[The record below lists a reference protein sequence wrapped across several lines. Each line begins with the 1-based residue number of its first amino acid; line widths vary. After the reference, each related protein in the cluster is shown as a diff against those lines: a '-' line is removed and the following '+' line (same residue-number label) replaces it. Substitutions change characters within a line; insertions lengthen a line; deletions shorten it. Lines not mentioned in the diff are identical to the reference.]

1 MTKKKPDQKPES
13 EPVSGTGTDVASLVK
28 LITNLTGRE
37 PTQQELQEAQ
47 DTLSGKRTPSSY
59 VSVAWPP
66 FAQKLAATLEKLAE
80 DQYLILSVKRS
91 NRFVQFAG
99 QGSFGMRVET
109 TSNSYL
115 SKEEQLNE
123 RQLAALIEIGWHE
136 PTGTPANSTP
146 ERDPDGSP
154 NFFMEFPAPVS
165 CEAVANL
172 AVRTFTEILR
182 LPHPGNLEYEAF
194 DEDTGA
200 MALPELGLRLAVR
213 TPQTDDQEDLATALL
228 ATLRETTELP
238 NLEYDDDGDIGLRNG
253 SAKVFVR
260 LIREPLCVRIYSP
273 LLQDVE
279 ENPDILVR
287 LNDINANQPL
297 MRFVYRNGIIFGVT
311 DIVAAPFV
319 SAHVAQAF
327 EHFCAI
333 ADGMDNLLQAEFG
346 GRTTYPET
354 MPSLLKH

>member
-1 MTKKKPDQKPES
+1 MRKKKSDQKPES
-13 EPVSGTGTDVASLVK
+13 LPVSGPDVASLEK

-47 DTLSGKRTPSSY
+47 DTLGGKRAPPSY

-66 FAQKLAATLEKLAE
+66 FAQKLAATLEKLQE

-91 NRFVQFAG
+91 NRFVQFAV
-99 QGSFGMRVET
+99 QGSFGIRVET

-123 RQLAALIEIGWHE
+123 QQLAALIEIGWYA
-136 PTGTPANSTP
+136 PTGTPTNSTP

-154 NFFMEFPAPVS
+154 NFYIEFPAPVS

-200 MALPELGLRLAVR
+200 IALPDLGLRLAVPTPR
-213 TPQTDDQEDLATALL
+213 TNDQDLATAVL
-228 ATLRETTELP
+228 ATLTEVTGISDLG
-238 NLEYDDDGDIGLRNG
+238 YDNDGDIGLRKG
-253 SAKVFVR
+253 SALVFVR
-260 LIREPLCVRIYSP
+260 LIDEPPCVRIYS
-273 LLQDVE
+273 LLVRDVE
-279 ENPDILVR
+279 ESPEILVR
-287 LNDINANQPL
+287 LNDINANQSL
-297 MRFVYRNGIIFGVT
+297 MRFIYRNGTIFAIA
-311 DIVAAPFV
+311 DVAAEPFV

-346 GRTTYPET
+346 GRIAYDET

>member
-1 MTKKKPDQKPES
+1 MTKDKSDQKPES
-13 EPVSGTGTDVASLVK
+13 EPVSGPDVASLVK
-28 LITNLTGRE
+28 LITNLTGRD
-37 PTQQELQEAQ
+37 PTQQELKEAQ
-47 DTLSGKRTPSSY
+47 DTLSGKRAPSSY

-66 FAQKLAATLEKLAE
+66 FAQKLAATLEKLQE

-91 NRFVQFAG
+91 NRFVQFAV
-99 QGSFGMRVET
+99 QGSFGIRVET

-123 RQLAALIEIGWHE
+123 QQLAALIEIGWHA
-136 PTGTPANSTP
+136 PTGTPTNSTP

-154 NFFMEFPAPVS
+154 NFHIEFPAPVS

-194 DEDTGA
+194 DEDTGKI
-200 MALPELGLRLAVR
+200 ALPVLGLRLAVR
-213 TPQTDDQEDLATALL
+213 TPQTNDQEDLATAVL
-228 ATLRETTELP
+228 ATLKEVTGISD
-238 NLEYDDDGDIGLRNG
+238 LEYDNDGDIGLRKG
-253 SAKVFVR
+253 SALVFVR
-260 LIREPLCVRIYSP
+260 LIDEPPCVRIYS
-273 LLQDVE
+273 LLVRDVE
-279 ENPDILVR
+279 ESPDILVR

-297 MRFVYRNGIIFGVT
+297 MRFVYRNGTIFAIT
-311 DIVAAPFV
+311 DVAAEPFV

-346 GRTTYPET
+346 GRIAYAET

>member
-1 MTKKKPDQKPES
+1 MNTTNRDLIMQRWNVIQNELLPELKQAVGVLTPKLEKVKPVQ
-13 EPVSGTGTDVASLVK
+13 SG
-28 LITNLTGRE
+28 
-37 PTQQELQEAQ
+37 
-47 DTLSGKRTPSSY
+47 Y

-91 NRFVQFAG
+91 NRFVQFAAG
-99 QGSFGMRVET
+99 GSFGMRVET

-123 RQLAALIEIGWHE
+123 RQIAALIELGWRA
-136 PTGTPANSTP
+136 PSGIPANSTP
-146 ERDPDGSP
+146 ELDPDGSP
-154 NFFMEFPAPVS
+154 NFFIEFPAPVS
-165 CEAVANL
+165 FEAVANF

-194 DEDTGA
+194 DEDAGEI
-200 MALPELGLRLAVR
+200 ALPDLGLRLAVR
-213 TPQTDDQEDLATALL
+213 TPQTDDHGGLAAAVLAALKE
-228 ATLRETTELP
+228 ETGISDI
-238 NLEYDDDGDIGLRNG
+238 EYDDDGDIGLRRG
-253 SAKVFVR
+253 SAVVFVR
-260 LIREPLCVRIYSP
+260 LIDEPPCVRIYSP

-279 ENPDILVR
+279 ERPDILVR

-297 MRFVYRNGIIFGVT
+297 MRFIYCNGIIFGAT
-311 DIVAAPFV
+311 DIPAAPFV
-319 SAHVAQAF
+319 SAHVAKAF
-327 EHFCAI
+327 EYFCEI

-346 GRTTYPET
+346 GQTAYSET